1 MKNLFLLFKIACSI
15 VILFMVVN
23 SCVSENTDNTK
34 PTIKIYEPTANDT
47 LAVTNDSVHLE
58 IEITDNVEIKN
69 VLVNVKDVNGIDVY
83 KDSQNINLPTFEYH
97 EHYVPT
103 AINDL
108 KSLVLTVIATDKSL
122 NTSSQT
128 VHFFIKP

>member
-1 MKNLFLLFKIACSI
+1 MKKLFLLFKIGCGI
-15 VILFMVVN
+15 VILLMVVN
-23 SCVSENTDNTK
+23 SCISENTDTTK
-34 PTIKIYEPTANDT
+34 PTIKIYEPKSNDT

-69 VLVNVKDVNGIDVY
+69 VFVNVKDVNGVEVY

-103 AINDL
+103 AINNV

-122 NTSSQT
+122 NTNSQA